1 MELDSSKYYLEAA
14 HLTDEEIREPQIY
27 TEAATDEIPSVGPD
41 DALEDIVS
49 EFREQESKL
58 RAQENLESLG
68 KIVQLQHFAPTV
80 DEFFRSY
87 LLRNEFTDTLNAF
100 QIEWFTK
107 LHKGQLDVEN
117 LESTPHIYKQNE
129 ELSDI
134 VTRLKNE
141 NKALRS
147 KLETCE
153 EARKKIQ
160 NERDYHILKHRRL
173 VQEKDQL
180 IVEIK
185 RLKAHY
191 AEYEP
196 LLRQLH
202 HKYEI
207 AMKEKTLNRVER
219 DRAIGQAEGLRSAL
233 VSLQKL
239 GLNSDESSTE
249 YKRTPQ
255 STLAQGKCSPILS
268 TMEPVQG
275 ARPVGP
281 KSTSVMRRSFGGLI
295 IEMPPDRKINP
306 LLDRIKQG
314 TSSHT
319 RLTSRKLNEKV
330 RVHDSACT
338 SVAVHAEQPWLCT
351 TGDDKSWKLWSVSN
365 MALIT
370 QKTSAHDS
378 WIASADF
385 QPKGNILA
393 TAGGDG
399 TVRLWQLEMKPEI
412 VPTEDAEKTSDKLK
426 RAKKTATNPEPKQL
440 TTMKHHTGAVWS
452 VDWHWDGRFLA
463 SAGLDNTVCLW
474 DVTVAQQVAHLSANA
489 ECRVALRKHCGSVNS
504 VQFLPYGNILVSA
517 STDKSVLLWDAR
529 TGINVHTFLG
539 HQSSVSCAVFNQQG
553 TYVASGDS
561 SGVIRFW
568 DLRLTSATASFSC
581 RGKRRTGPRYLYHKN
596 IGFS

>member
-1 MELDSSKYYLEAA
+1 MI
-14 HLTDEEIREPQIY
+14 TCR
-27 TEAATDEIPSVGPD
+27 
-41 DALEDIVS
+41 
-49 EFREQESKL
+49 
-58 RAQENLESLG
+58 
-68 KIVQLQHFAPTV
+68 
-80 DEFFRSY
+80 
-87 LLRNEFTDTLNAF
+87 
-100 QIEWFTK
+100 FTK

-117 LESTPHIYKQNE
+117 LESAPHIYKQNE
-129 ELSDI
+129 ELSDN

-160 NERDYHILKHRRL
+160 NERDYHVLKHRRL
-173 VQEKDQL
+173 IQEKDQL

-249 YKRTPQ
+249 FKRTPQ
-255 STLAQGKCSPILS
+255 STLAQGKCSPIPS

-281 KSTSVMRRSFGGLI
+281 KSTGVMRRSFGGLI
-295 IEMPPDRKINP
+295 AEMPPDRKINP
-306 LLDRIKQG
+306 LLDRVKQG
-314 TSSHT
+314 ASSHT

-399 TVRLWQLEMKPEI
+399 TVRLIASDPKRSSMERWCEFPVFRSQA
-412 VPTEDAEKTSDKLK
+412 VTESAQGQPKLLLLQ
-426 RAKKTATNPEPKQL
+426 ASITAN
-440 TTMKHHTGAVWS
+440 
-452 VDWHWDGRFLA
+452 
-463 SAGLDNTVCLW
+463 
-474 DVTVAQQVAHLSANA
+474 
-489 ECRVALRKHCGSVNS
+489 
-504 VQFLPYGNILVSA
+504 
-517 STDKSVLLWDAR
+517 
-529 TGINVHTFLG
+529 
-539 HQSSVSCAVFNQQG
+539 
-553 TYVASGDS
+553 
-561 SGVIRFW
+561 
-568 DLRLTSATASFSC
+568 
-581 RGKRRTGPRYLYHKN
+581 
-596 IGFS
+596 